1 MDYYNFLGETDLITS
16 LPEGSLGL
24 GPYLSSWFY
33 CEVYLS
39 SRNALFL
46 GRKFPQIFEIAIL
59 GGGGCNLILLNSI
72 LVTFIDWDCW
82 KSLGKKT
89 GLFCAIEIFWLF
101 L

>member
-33 CEVYLS
+33 CELYLS

-46 GRKFPQIFEIAIL
+46 RRKFPQIFEIAIL
-59 GGGGCNLILLNSI
+59 GGDFVELYSGDFYRLGLLEESWKK
-72 LVTFIDWDCW
+72 DWP
-82 KSLGKKT
+82 L
-89 GLFCAIEIFWLF
+89 LYY
-101 L
+101 